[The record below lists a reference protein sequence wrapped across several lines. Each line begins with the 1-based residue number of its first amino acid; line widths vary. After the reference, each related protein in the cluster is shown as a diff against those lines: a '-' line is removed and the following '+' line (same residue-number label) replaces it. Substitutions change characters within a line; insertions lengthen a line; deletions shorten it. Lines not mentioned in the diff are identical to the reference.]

1 MNVIMNLYSENGT
14 ERKELITEELELSP
28 SNLTHDVYLNDP
40 AYDFVVQIEENQTVK
55 ATIRESSS
63 YRIGL
68 SFSGVTSNVKVKV
81 KILGKEYAVKESKYS
96 VQHNNNGIEMQW
108 NNPLISTN
116 QHAKDLER
124 MDILLLCRRN

>member
-1 MNVIMNLYSENGT
+1 MSH
-14 ERKELITEELELSP
+14 LI
-28 SNLTHDVYLNDP
+28 
-40 AYDFVVQIEENQTVK
+40 
-55 ATIRESSS
+55 R
-63 YRIGL
+63 L

-116 QHAKDLER
+116 QHAKDLEEWISSFYAGEIEYEIPGADNPR
-124 MDILLLCRRN
+124 TDANDLFYMELKNGSEQNDSDLCKIRCSLA